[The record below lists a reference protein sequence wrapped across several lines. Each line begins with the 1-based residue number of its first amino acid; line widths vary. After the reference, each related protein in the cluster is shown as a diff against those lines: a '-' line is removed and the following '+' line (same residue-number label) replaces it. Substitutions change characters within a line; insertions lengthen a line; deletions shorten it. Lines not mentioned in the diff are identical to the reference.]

1 MPAREIAQLEHWREA
16 AELLRLIAHPIRL
29 MILDSLCKKPRCVK
43 DINSLIPVVQ
53 PELSQN
59 IAILR
64 QEKLVGFYS
73 SGTLRCYY
81 ILRPSL
87 VRNLIALLKKKHR
100 VQKQDRQS
108 VLGHYVKAKQPVG
121 KQFSPGLKK
130 DRRSAIKL
138 KSGAR

>member
-1 MPAREIAQLEHWREA
+1 MPAREIAHLDRWREA

-43 DINSLIPVVQ
+43 DINSLVPVIQ
-53 PELSQN
+53 PELSQH

-64 QEKLVGFYS
+64 QEKLVDFYS

-100 VQKQDRQS
+100 VQKQDRLS
-108 VLGHYVKAKQPVG
+108 VLGHYAKAKQPAW
-121 KQFSPGLKK
+121 KQFGVRLKK
-130 DRRSAIKL
+130 DRRSAIKSQ
-138 KSGAR
+138 SGAR